1 MPPDAARAE
10 ARAWAARAL
19 RVEVA
24 GVDAAG
30 GVDVAAR
37 AELDCPPALAYALL
51 THPDGAS
58 IFRAIDR
65 CVRREALLPP
75 GGGGGAA
82 TGAEARGGA
91 AGGGAAGAEARDD
104 AAGGWEHL
112 LVVNESVWS
121 IGGGLVR
128 GRCATEMLV
137 RQRFAAAGEEGEV
150 HVRLAPGGAAPRG
163 LVGLDVSWRVTAAGA
178 AGCRVELAQRLTLA
192 AAPPALLRGLF
203 LGYARREAERTFED
217 LAAAVAR
224 GGGEAAAGPPAGRC
238 ACGGDPRSVLRRG
251 SDGSESGASS
261 GGASSAS
268 SGAAAAASAAADPRS
283 HALGALRT
291 AEPLTPAPLAPAPAA
306 WLLRLALLC
315 LLLLLCLLCLLL
327 LATGGGG
334 GGAVPRILN

>member
-1 MPPDAARAE
+1 MPPDAAREE

-19 RVEVA
+19 RVDVA
-24 GVDAAG
+24 GVDAA
-30 GVDVAAR
+30 VDVAAR

-65 CVRREALLPP
+65 CVRREALPPP
-75 GGGGGAA
+75 GGGAVA
-82 TGAEARGGA
+82 VAEAH
-91 AGGGAAGAEARDD
+91 GGAAGADAEARGD
-104 AAGGWEHL
+104 AAGGGWEHL
-112 LVVNESVWS
+112 LVVHESVWG

-150 HVRLAPGGAAPRG
+150 HVRLVPGGAAPRG

-203 LGYARREAERTFED
+203 LGYARREAERSFED

-224 GGGEAAAGPPAGRC
+224 GGGAAGRC
-238 ACGGDPRSVLRRG
+238 CGGDDPRSVLRRG
-251 SDGSESGASS
+251 SDGSE
-261 GGASSAS
+261 ASSAS

-283 HALGALRT
+283 HALGALRS
-291 AEPLTPAPLAPAPAA
+291 AEPLAPAPLAPALAA
-306 WLLRLALLC
+306 WLPRLALF
-315 LLLLLCLLCLLL
+315 CLLCLLL
-327 LATGGGG
+327 LAAAGRCSGTLS
-334 GGAVPRILN
+334 RILN